1 MGLVTLPPS
10 VPFLVRLLIMPKTR
24 SARPANRPSR
34 RHEILE
40 AATELLSSQPPDEIA
55 VSDIA
60 AHCGMTPAAFYY
72 HFASKDEI
80 LDEIVASF
88 ATQWR
93 DQVEHALGTVTT
105 ADDVAVAVEGLLMW
119 IDEHERASRVYF
131 VTSIGAT
138 TNSEAVRRK
147 TRNDLARRAAKIFAK
162 VAPTQDK
169 VRQAISGL
177 GLMTLLE
184 IAARSRL
191 EGDATFRTLGP
202 VGFRA
207 AAGQLAEALV

>member
-1 MGLVTLPPS
+1 
-10 VPFLVRLLIMPKTR
+10 MPKTR

-40 AATELLSSQPPDEIA
+40 AATELLSTQPPDEIA

-88 ATQWR
+88 AAQWVE
-93 DQVEHALGTVTT
+93 QVEQALSTVATS
-105 ADDVAVAVEGLLMW
+105 DDVPLAVEGLLAW

-138 TNSEAVRRK
+138 TTSEAVRRR
-147 TRNDLARRAAKIFAK
+147 TRNDLARSAAKAFRR
-162 VAPTQDK
+162 VSTHEDK
-169 VRQAISGL
+169 VRQSISGL
-177 GLMTLLE
+177 GLMTLME

-191 EGDATFRTLGP
+191 EADATYRTLGSA
-202 VGFRA
+202 GFRA
-207 AAGQLAEALV
+207 ATGQLAEALI

>member
-1 MGLVTLPPS
+1 
-10 VPFLVRLLIMPKTR
+10 MPKTR

-40 AATELLSSQPPDEIA
+40 AATELLSAQPPDEIA

-80 LDEIVASF
+80 LDEIVAAF
-88 ATQWR
+88 AREWAV
-93 DQVEHALGTVTT
+93 QVDDALAGIAS
-105 ADDVAVAVEGLLMW
+105 ADDIAIAVEGLLGW
-119 IDEHERASRVYF
+119 IDDHERAARVYF

-138 TNSEAVRRK
+138 TTSESVRRR
-147 TRNDLARRAAKIFAK
+147 TRNDLARHAAKAFRHT
-162 VAPTQDK
+162 APSEDK

-191 EGDATFRTLGP
+191 EMDATYRTLGP

-207 AAGQLAEALV
+207 AAGQLAEALL